1 MPPRPGRSSAPHELA
16 EKSTG
21 PNSDKLQKKVDRELA
36 GVYSDVGR
44 SGGGCL
50 SNIIHGTWTRQ
61 QILLGKAHQG
71 PSQKGAQGQG
81 VARVGDA
88 PNQRD
93 EILSLLPLEEIL
105 AGLRREGEPG
115 LLEGPLVA
123 P

>member
-1 MPPRPGRSSAPHELA
+1 MQRETGRLA
-16 EKSTG
+16 ARRNGEARR
-21 PNSDKLQKKVDRELA
+21 DRE
-36 GVYSDVGR
+36 
-44 SGGGCL
+44 
-50 SNIIHGTWTRQ
+50 

-105 AGLRREGEPG
+105 AGLGREGEPG